1 MHVRDDSVAKST
13 TKNRFLVLVGCH
25 VGQVRGRG
33 SLRILPGER
42 LRWPENEINFYSACA
57 HVISF
62 SSMHVRDDSV
72 AKSTTKNR
80 FLVLVER
87 HVGRHCGRDFK
98 FPWPRGWPLGWP
110 ESTEVPFF
118 VVFLFAGCLMT
129 YSQLNWG
136 SQGHPGGLRH
146 EKTRVAWRHRPFLA
160 VLVGLTGLTA
170 LGRLKMGEISLQ
182 HGARGRCRTLF
193 AFVVISGHKQREI
206 KVS

>member
-1 MHVRDDSVAKST
+1 MHVRDD
-13 TKNRFLVLVGCH
+13 
-25 VGQVRGRG
+25 
-33 SLRILPGER
+33 P
-42 LRWPENEINFYSACA
+42 
-57 HVISF
+57 
-62 SSMHVRDDSV
+62 V

-160 VLVGLTGLTA
+160 VLVGLAGLTA

-193 AFVVISGHKQREI
+193 AFVVIPGHKQREI

>member
-33 SLRILPGER
+33 SLRTLPRER
-42 LRWPENEINFYSACA
+42 PGGPESEPHFYLACA
-57 HVISF
+57 HVLSF
-62 SSMHVRDDSV
+62 SSMHFRDDSV

-98 FPWPRGWPLGWP
+98 FPWPRGWPLGRP

-118 VVFLFAGCLMT
+118 AVFLFVGCLMT

-136 SQGHPGGLRH
+136 SHSHPGGLRH

-160 VLVGLTGLTA
+160 VLVGLAGLTA
-170 LGRLKMGEISLQ
+170 LGRLKMGEIS
-182 HGARGRCRTLF
+182 
-193 AFVVISGHKQREI
+193 
-206 KVS
+206 